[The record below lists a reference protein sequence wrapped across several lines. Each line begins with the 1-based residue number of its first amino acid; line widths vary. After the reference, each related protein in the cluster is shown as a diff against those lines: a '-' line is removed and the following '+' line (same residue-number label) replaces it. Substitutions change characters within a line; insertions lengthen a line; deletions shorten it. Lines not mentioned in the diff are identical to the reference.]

1 MCYSTS
7 CAGNCR
13 GRACKRFINYQCVFG
28 QSVYVMVQLLF
39 LFLGG
44 GGIACVHVCAFPHE
58 CTCMCFPLT
67 RAQDC
72 VLGHTSIHMMHIQR
86 ICARAYAHTHVAHTC
101 TYVHVRMHTHMYS
114 YFLREYICKCVCTHS
129 CIRML
134 CIRMLCALTPTHVHS
149 HTIAHTHSLQA
160 NQKDKYHKILWHHL
174 PEKAK
179 HSHQRPL

>member
-72 VLGHTSIHMMHIQR
+72 VLGHTSIHMMHIAHMCTCVCKHTCIHIFYVQNTS
-86 ICARAYAHTHVAHTC
+86 ASAYAHTHVFVCFAFVCFVRSRPHMCIHTQLR
-101 TYVHVRMHTHMYS
+101 THTLYRQIKRTS
-114 YFLREYICKCVCTHS
+114 TTRS
-129 CIRML
+129 
-134 CIRMLCALTPTHVHS
+134 A
-149 HTIAHTHSLQA
+149 
-160 NQKDKYHKILWHHL
+160 
-174 PEKAK
+174 
-179 HSHQRPL
+179 

>member
-44 GGIACVHVCAFPHE
+44 GGIACVHVCAFSHE

-72 VLGHTSIHMMHIQR
+72 VLGHTSIHMMHIAHMCTCVCTHTCSTYMH
-86 ICARAYAHTHVAHTC
+86 ICARAYANTHVFIFFTC
-101 TYVHVRMHTHMYS
+101 RIHLQVRMHTHMYS
-114 YFLREYICKCVCTHS
+114 YVLHS
-129 CIRML
+129 YA
-134 CIRMLCALTPTHVHS
+134 LCAH
-149 HTIAHTHSLQA
+149 AHTCAFTHNYAHTLFTGKSKGQVP
-160 NQKDKYHKILWHHL
+160 QDL

>member
-1 MCYSTS
+1 
-7 CAGNCR
+7 
-13 GRACKRFINYQCVFG
+13 
-28 QSVYVMVQLLF
+28 
-39 LFLGG
+39 
-44 GGIACVHVCAFPHE
+44 
-58 CTCMCFPLT
+58 MCFPT
-67 RAQDC
+67 RMHMYVLSLDSGIGLCARAYVNTYDAYPAYMCTC
-72 VLGHTSIHMMHIQR
+72 VCTHTCSTYMH

-160 NQKDKYHKILWHHL
+160 NQKDKYHKICLKKQNTPINDLCKGL
-174 PEKAK
+174 PAEFG
-179 HSHQRPL
+179 SLFFVLFLQN